1 MDANKTQVSGF
12 RSQVSG
18 GLGRSQLIHITGLA
32 RQAYLVWGG
41 RAAAE
46 AASGSTRAF
55 ADWRRDQQEIAVGVR
70 SLSHC
75 AAEDYATLRDH
86 FHRTRLSYLKID
98 TRREVSLAP
107 AMEAIR

>member
-1 MDANKTQVSGF
+1 MASLTKAQI
-12 RSQVSG
+12 
-18 GLGRSQLIHITGLA
+18 IHISALA
-32 RQAYLVWGG
+32 RQAFNVRPIGVG
-41 RAAAE
+41 T
-46 AASGSTRAF
+46 GVDFTT
-55 ADWRRDQQEIAVGVR
+55 WRRDQQEIAVGVR